1 MRFNLPE
8 FVDNPE
14 NRCPVVLI
22 LDTSASMR
30 GTAIDEL
37 NAGIRIF
44 HNQIANDEMAS
55 LRVET
60 SIVTFG
66 GDVRLV
72 QDFLSSDDMAGP
84 PELEAWGA
92 TPMGEAIDLGLKAL
106 EARKS
111 VYRTHGIHYY
121 RPWMFL
127 ITDGAPTDGL
137 AWQEAAMRAQE
148 ADVMKRLA
156 FFTVGVQGADM
167 QILND
172 IASPTR
178 PPMMLRGLRFRD
190 LFHWLSASMRRVSVS
205 QINADVVMLPSVES
219 WAVLEA

>member
-8 FVDNPE
+8 FVENPE
-14 NRCPVVLI
+14 NRCPVVLV

-30 GTAIDEL
+30 GRAIDEL

-44 HNQIANDEMAS
+44 HEQITNDEMAS

-60 SIVTFG
+60 AIVTFG
-66 GDVRLV
+66 GEVRMA
-72 QDFLSSDDMAGP
+72 QDFLASDDITGP
-84 PELEAWGA
+84 PRLEAWGA
-92 TPMGEAIDLGLKAL
+92 TPMGAAIDLGLKAL

-111 VYRTHGIHYY
+111 VYRSHGIHYY

-137 AWQEAAMRAQE
+137 EWQLAAMRAQE
-148 ADVMKRLA
+148 ADVTKRLA

-167 QILND
+167 DILND

-178 PPMMLRGLRFRD
+178 PPLMLRGLRFRD

-205 QINADVVMLPSVES
+205 QLNADVVRLPSVES